1 MLISLQDIILAIA
14 AYLIGSIPTSVWIGR
29 KFYKVDVREHG
40 SGNSGAT
47 NSLRVLGKKAGALVL
62 LIDMLKG
69 WLAVGIV
76 CFSSYPSGSP
86 QRIHLEVTLAFL
98 AILGH
103 ILPIYAGF
111 KGGKGIATGMGV
123 IIAFSPIV
131 ALFVLLVFVLVF
143 FVFHYVSVA
152 SMIAA
157 ASFPFWMAVISN
169 MHYKWVVIFS
179 IFLPMLVIFMHRK
192 NIERLMKRQ
201 ESKIQLFKK
210 TKDKPE
216 V

>member
-1 MLISLQDIILAIA
+1 LISLQDIVLAVI
-14 AYLIGSIPTSVWIGR
+14 AYLIGSVPTSVWIGK
-29 KFYKVDVREHG
+29 KFYDVDVRNHG

-69 WLAVGIV
+69 WLAVGIIY
-76 CFSSYPSGSP
+76 FSSYPPGSH

-103 ILPIYAGF
+103 IFPIYAGF

-123 IIAFSPIV
+123 IIAFSPVV
-131 ALFVLLVFVLVF
+131 ALFCLLVFVLVF
-143 FVFHYVSVA
+143 VLFHYVSVA
-152 SMIAA
+152 SMVAA
-157 ASFPFWMAVISN
+157 LSFPLWMAVMSN
-169 MHYKWVVIFS
+169 MHYKWVVAFS
-179 IFLPMLVIFMHRK
+179 IFLPMLIIFMHRK
-192 NIERLMKRQ
+192 NITRLIKKQ

-210 TKDKPE
+210 KDKPE

>member
-1 MLISLQDIILAIA
+1 VISLQDIVLAII
-14 AYLIGSIPTSVWIGR
+14 AYLIGSIPTSVWIGKR
-29 KFYKVDVREHG
+29 FYHLDVREHG

-62 LIDMLKG
+62 VIDMLKG

-76 CFSSYPSGSP
+76 IFSTYSSGSAP
-86 QRIHLEVTLAFL
+86 RVHLEVALACC

-111 KGGKGIATGMGV
+111 KGGKGVATGMG
-123 IIAFSPIV
+123 IIVAFSPVV
-131 ALFVLLVFVLVF
+131 ALFCLLVFILVF
-143 FVFHYVSVA
+143 FLFHYVSLA

-157 ASFPFWMAVISN
+157 ISFPVWMIVMSK
-169 MHYKWVVIFS
+169 MHYKWVVAFS
-179 IFLPMLVIFMHRK
+179 IFLPLLVIFMHRK
-192 NIERLMKRQ
+192 NIARLIKNQ

-210 TKDKPE
+210 PGA
-216 V
+216 